1 MMVGVPVLFWV
12 WVGAC
17 WPFTWVMGVVVGVSG
32 FWWCVFQCCVAVVC
46 ASRRVPGVCVRVS
59 WLVPGAC
66 FGVGWLVVGA
76 CACVVGASVG
86 VSWLVCVL
94 WWFRMLTCLASF
106 FLLVLSFVLSLVWL
120 ITGCFG
126 FGVVVGACGV
136 CACVVGASVGVSWL
150 VCVLWWFRMLTCLA
164 SFFLLVL
171 SFVLSL
177 VWLITGCFGFG
188 VVACVFVAS
197 SWLFV
202 ACLVCAR
209 VVLLCVRPPLVVGLV
224 CGVGYWV
231 VVLACLVC
239 ARILCVCG
247 LVLFLFVGSGCVW
260 YVWWAWLFGC
270 GVCCCWWWVACVA
283 W

>member
-76 CACVVGASVG
+76 
-86 VSWLVCVL
+86 
-94 WWFRMLTCLASF
+94 
-106 FLLVLSFVLSLVWL
+106 
-120 ITGCFG
+120 
-126 FGVVVGACGV
+126 